1 MCNAIPF
8 WQHMSKK
15 CGYTVSHCGLLW
27 PNIIGEY
34 RFTKMTCM
42 FKYIADI
49 QYMRIYCFCIVGL
62 LWPNIHP
69 SLYST
74 GAQMH
79 RCGAAFSGILSSEQ
93 SFPNIPPF
101 STAHS
106 FPNIHL
112 PAQHRCGAALLSR
125 QWVITAAHCI
135 KQLGLSR

>member
-1 MCNAIPF
+1 MRFLFGNICPKNADIPF
-8 WQHMSKK
+8 LIVA
-15 CGYTVSHCGLLW
+15 CFGLILE
-27 PNIIGEY
+27 GGY

-93 SFPNIPPF
+93 SFPNIHPF

-106 FPNIHL
+106 IPNIHL